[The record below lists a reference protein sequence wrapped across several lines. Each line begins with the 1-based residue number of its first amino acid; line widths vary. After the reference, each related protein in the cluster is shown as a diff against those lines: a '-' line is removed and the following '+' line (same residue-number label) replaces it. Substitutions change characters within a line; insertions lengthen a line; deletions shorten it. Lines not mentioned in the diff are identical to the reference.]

1 MEMIDIYNEAGVK
14 TGETVEKYE
23 THREGLIH
31 RAVCVWIVNSRNEVL
46 MQTRSD
52 HVLSPGKM
60 DISFSGHIQA
70 GETSLE
76 AAVREGY
83 EELGI
88 SIDIS
93 RLRYLFS
100 CRVYAGTDE
109 YTENEIDDVYLYK
122 ADIPLD
128 DCRFYDN
135 EVKAVSYV
143 PLEKLKAMV
152 EMQADVLVPSEIHYR
167 FFLTTMDSRLIKRDN
182 G

>member
-1 MEMIDIYNEAGVK
+1 MEMIDIYDETGLK
-14 TGETVEKYE
+14 TGETVKKHEA
-23 THREGLIH
+23 HRKGLIH
-31 RAVCVWIVNSRNEVL
+31 RAICVWIVNSSNEIL

-52 HVLSPGKM
+52 HVISPGKM

-76 AAVREGY
+76 AVAREGY

-93 RLRYLFS
+93 RLQYLFS
-100 CRVYAGTDE
+100 SRVYTGTDE
-109 YTENEIDDVYLYK
+109 YIENEIDDVYLYK

-128 DCRFYDN
+128 ACRFYDS

-143 PLEKLKAMV
+143 SLEELKTMV
-152 EMQADVLVPSEIHYR
+152 ETQADILIPSEIHYQ
-167 FFLTTMDSRLIKRDN
+167 FFLIAMSSHLVNIK
-182 G
+182 

>member
-1 MEMIDIYNEAGVK
+1 MELTDIYDETGVK
-14 TGETVEKYE
+14 TGETAGKYE
-23 THREGLIH
+23 AHRNGLIH
-31 RAVCVWIVNSRNEVL
+31 RAVCVWIVNSKNEVL

-88 SIDIS
+88 SIDVS
-93 RLRYLFS
+93 RLQYLFS
-100 CRVYAGTDE
+100 CRVYTGTDE

-143 PLEKLKAMV
+143 PLEELRTMV
-152 EMQADVLVPSEIHYR
+152 EMQADVLVPSEIHYQ
-167 FFLTTMDSRLIKRDN
+167 FFLTTMDSRLIKRN
-182 G
+182 SG